1 MQNPV
6 PVGNFSLVPAL
17 HLVLWALELISETL
31 NSDNLVEKSEPR
43 CSRVDGNPFKLERS
57 ASYLIYGIVTTI
69 PLIFGAVHPIVLGC
83 YVFVML
89 AGLGGWLLL
98 DRDEGGTCR
107 FSLWSVVP
115 IILFVYLIVQSLPLS
130 FEWIEIVSP
139 NRAERVRM
147 VNELAGTNQQQ
158 ISLSDNG
165 MVGFYRSF
173 FLLALMV

>member
-1 MQNPV
+1 M
-6 PVGNFSLVPAL
+6 
-17 HLVLWALELISETL
+17 VLWAPELISETL
-31 NSDNLVEKSEPR
+31 SSDNLVEKSEPR
-43 CSRVDGNPFKLERS
+43 HSRAGGNPVKLQRT

-98 DRDEGGTCR
+98 NRDEGGTCL

-115 IILFVYLIVQSLPLS
+115 IILFVYLIVQSLPLP

-139 NRAERVRM
+139 SRAERVRM
-147 VNELAGTNQQQ
+147 VNELAGTDQQQ

-173 FLLALMV
+173 FCWR